1 MAAGLRVLVAG
12 AGLGGLT
19 AALALRRA
27 GFAVEIFEQASTLGD
42 VGAGIQIAP
51 NAVKV
56 LRALGLEEPL
66 ADVAVRPL
74 ALEGR
79 DWASGAVL
87 QSFALDEAY
96 VTRYGAPYFHVHRA
110 DLHQV
115 LLDGVRQVGD
125 IPIHLD
131 AKVEAMAEDGD
142 KVTILTSDGH
152 ETVGDVLVGADGI
165 HSSVRAHL
173 FGPDNPH
180 FTGTVAFRTTIPIE
194 RLPADFVSPKG
205 YNWMGPHHHFVH
217 YYLRRGELMNCVGV
231 CEMPDWRVESWVEP
245 GDIAEFRAEFDG
257 WHEIVQ
263 TMIDAAERCWKWA
276 LYDRDPLERWS
287 VGRITLLGDAAHPM
301 LPFLAQGACMGMP
314 LESGPGGGIR
324 VHEDDV
330 AVIVRNRSDPVTVE
344 GGIDDGEFRV
354 VGDLEA
360 RHDLDP
366 LRQVESD
373 QQQLDRHPV
382 VFQTPLV
389 PGRHL
394 PGNLLQLPA
403 SIAPLDEADPAGS
416 QGDQCEESPVGFLG
430 DLGVG
435 ARLELQ
441 RRDVVR
447 CETGLHLV
455 NVENAVVE

>member
-19 AALALRRA
+19 AALALRRV

-66 ADVAVRPL
+66 TDVAVRPL

-96 VTRYGAPYFHVHRA
+96 VARYGAPYFHVHRA

-115 LLDGVRQVGD
+115 LLDGVRQIGD

-152 ETVGDVLVGADGI
+152 EAAGDVLVGADGI

-194 RLPADFVSPKG
+194 RLPADFVPPKG
-205 YNWMGPHHHFVH
+205 YNWMGPRHHFVH

-257 WHEIVQ
+257 WHETIQ

-301 LPFLAQGACMGMP
+301 LPFLAQGACMGM
-314 LESGPGGGIR
+314 
-324 VHEDDV
+324 EDGYV
-330 AVIVRNRSDPVTVE
+330 
-344 GGIDDGEFRV
+344 
-354 VGDLEA
+354 LA
-360 RHDLDP
+360 RCL
-366 LRQVESD
+366 QESD
-373 QQQLDRHPV
+373 DAVAALAAYEAIRRPRASDVQLGARAKS
-382 VFQTPLV
+382 L
-389 PGRHL
+389 HL
-394 PGNLLQLPA
+394 ADKAAVEERNA
-403 SIAPLDEADPAGS
+403 AVRADPDRFAKS
-416 QGDQCEESPVGFLG
+416 FDWLYEY
-430 DLGVG
+430 
-435 ARLELQ
+435 
-441 RRDVVR
+441 DVVA
-447 CETGLHLV
+447 EHGPLTSP
-455 NVENAVVE
+455 